1 MRFPG
6 DRKARGRA
14 EIVAAAGR
22 LFRAEGFAATGV
34 DGLMKGAGRTAG
46 TFYSYFSS
54 KNSLF
59 GAVLAASIE
68 ETQSSLLAGLEGL
81 SGDAWVAEVARRYLS
96 RAHRD
101 DPAQGCAMPGLAAE
115 VGRAPEETRALF
127 EDHVKAFV
135 ARIAE
140 NLGETTG
147 ATPLSE
153 EDRALALVALFVG
166 GIVLARAVKS
176 KGLSDRILLA
186 ARRFATR

>member
-22 LFRAEGFAATGV
+22 LFRADGFAATGV
-34 DGLMKGAGRTAG
+34 DALMKGAGRTSG

-59 GAVLAASIE
+59 DAVLVASIAD
-68 ETQSSLLAGLEGL
+68 TQASLLDGLDGLE
-81 SGDAWVAEVARRYLS
+81 GDAWVAEVARRYLS
-96 RAHRD
+96 RPHRD
-101 DPAQGCAMPGLAAE
+101 DPAHGCAMPGLAAE
-115 VGRAPEETRALF
+115 IGRAPEATRTVF
-127 EDHVKAFV
+127 EEQVKAFV
-135 ARIAE
+135 ARIAG
-140 NLGETTG
+140 NLDGNE
-147 ATPLSE
+147 A

-176 KGLSDRILLA
+176 KALSDRILLA